1 MWDRRALLLEH
12 GCHRGLRQNVVV
24 NVVVIDEV
32 EDALTHMAA
41 DVRLV
46 TVEAQALAT
55 TFLLFRRR
63 EVAESWRCGCCRLD
77 WSAHPSRRCS
87 RLLTRWC

>member
-63 EVAESWRCGCCRLD
+63 EAAKARRRVCWRLGRSANPSSGCGGLR
-77 WSAHPSRRCS
+77 A
-87 RLLTRWC
+87 RWL

>member
-1 MWDRRALLLEH
+1 MWGRRALLLEH
-12 GCHRGLRQNVVV
+12 GCHRGLRQNIVV
-24 NVVVIDEV
+24 NVVVVDEV

-55 TFLLFRRR
+55 TFLMFRRR
-63 EVAESWRCGCCRLD
+63 DAAES
-77 WSAHPSRRCS
+77 
-87 RLLTRWC
+87 